1 MNVTLAGPFAT
12 PAGLI
17 LAIALGTSPAV
28 EAQIRP
34 EPSGAYLH
42 RSVQIAIERAGPDA
56 LALAAASQSSA
67 DDAWARVIRL
77 APGTR
82 VAVHLR
88 DASATRGQ
96 LVATTA
102 DGVTLRTS
110 HGEQSTARSAI
121 RKITVPDPGRRML
134 FGILGI
140 AGGAVAGFLVCPQC
154 ANEGS
159 SGTTTTNVGLGA
171 AAGAAAF
178 LIAPSR
184 TVYEAPDR

>member
-1 MNVTLAGPFAT
+1 MNVTLARPFAT
-12 PAGLI
+12 PAGLM
-17 LAIALGTSPAV
+17 LAIALAKSPGV
-28 EAQIRP
+28 EAQVRR

-42 RSVQIAIERAGPDA
+42 RSVQAAIERAGPDA
-56 LALAAASQSSA
+56 LSLAPASQSSA

-88 DASATRGQ
+88 DAAATRGQ

-110 HGEQSTARSAI
+110 RGEQSTARSAI
-121 RKITVPDPGRRML
+121 RKITVPDPGRRIL
-134 FGILGI
+134 FGMLGF
-140 AGGAVAGFLVCPQC
+140 AGGAAAGFLVCPSC
-154 ANEGS
+154 SNEGA
-159 SGTTTTNVGLGA
+159 SGAATSVGLGA

-178 LIAPSR
+178 LLAPSR
-184 TVYEAPDR
+184 TIYEAPAP